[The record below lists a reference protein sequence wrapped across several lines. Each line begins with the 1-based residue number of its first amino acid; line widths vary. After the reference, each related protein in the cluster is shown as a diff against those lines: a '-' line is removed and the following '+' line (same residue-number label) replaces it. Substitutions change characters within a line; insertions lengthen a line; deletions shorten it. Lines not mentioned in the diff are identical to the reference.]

1 MIEQIK
7 TFPGNVIAIEV
18 IDGFT
23 GTDQKMIEKLFQEKL
38 KRGFDRINM
47 LVKLDEMKISNSSIK
62 AFMEDSIWAIRN
74 YSYLGNFAIVAHSK
88 IVKALVPID
97 RFFFERIQ
105 KGCEEKYFDVS
116 QLDAAFQ
123 FIADEQVV
131 SV

>member
-1 MIEQIK
+1 
-7 TFPGNVIAIEV
+7 
-18 IDGFT
+18 
-23 GTDQKMIEKLFQEKL
+23 
-38 KRGFDRINM
+38 M

-105 KGCEEKYFDVS
+105 KAVKKNILMFPSWMQPFSSLLMSKLCPFK
-116 QLDAAFQ
+116 
-123 FIADEQVV
+123 
-131 SV
+131 